1 MSGLAEN
8 LSWRRQGVV
17 LAGVVIGM
25 GSRALLQPWLADSVP
40 FVLAFPAL
48 IAVQAIAGRAAAI
61 WGALGCVVWALVP
74 GLNPHPSVL
83 HVAVFFVAAV
93 AIALFLD
100 RFLGV
105 SRLDAADDPH
115 AATLPENS
123 LWWLRVWIAMSLILP
138 VVFFGS
144 IAWYTRGQI
153 LQEGQARVD
162 RAATIV
168 REHAARVIETN
179 GVIVNFIMDEL
190 GTQPASAIREREAFL
205 HQRLVQVA
213 SEVEQIRSIWVWGAD
228 GYPLVSNRMFP
239 VPAGLNV
246 TDRDY
251 LAWCSK
257 RSDGWYVSNVAVGRT
272 TGRSFFNVSR
282 CRFAEDG
289 SLLGAVAVSLLPQYF
304 TDFYRKMADAE
315 PGLRVALM
323 RADGTVLARYPA
335 VDPGSQQARL
345 DSDIAGLVK
354 RSASSVQAAEGSSA
368 SDDDVGPLVSVR
380 RLEPYS
386 VSVAASIDRGALLA
400 EWQGRLAV
408 LAAATFPAG
417 LALAYVA
424 SVALRRASRELNAV
438 RRLQEESEQRMRA
451 EEALRHSQKL
461 EALGQ
466 LTGGVAHDFNNLLM
480 VVNTNAYLM
489 GQLYPAVKDSK
500 PLGAIN
506 RAVASGTKLTR
517 QLLAFSR
524 RQALR
529 PETVLL
535 QEVLPALSDL
545 FRTTLGGSVQLSI
558 ELAADTSP
566 LMVDPAELELALLNL
581 IINARDAMPSGGQLL
596 ITSRN
601 LGAADLLSESS
612 SVSGAAVELV
622 VTDTGAGIPEAI
634 RDRIFEP
641 FFSTKAPG
649 EGTGLG
655 LSQVYGFCVQAKGEV
670 LVRSNYGEGT
680 SVIIRLPVDQSVQA
694 EAAAEDVL
702 LSVPPL
708 MAKVLLV
715 EDNPEVAEAT
725 CELIRALGCQV
736 THLDSA
742 DAALPWLQARHQSVD
757 LVISDVI
764 MPGQASGIDLA
775 AMIRREYP
783 ALAVLLVTGYT
794 KELCRAIEEGIA
806 VLPKP
811 FGAETLQQAMQGA
824 LNKASRAV
832 SQHEQQA

>member
-1 MSGLAEN
+1 M
-8 LSWRRQGVV
+8 
-17 LAGVVIGM
+17 LAGVVVGM

-48 IAVQAIAGRAAAI
+48 IAVQAVAGRSAAI

-93 AIALFLD
+93 AITLFLD
-100 RFLGV
+100 RFLSM
-105 SRLDAADDPH
+105 SRLDAADDPRG

-138 VVFFGS
+138 VVFFCS

-162 RAATIV
+162 RAGTIV
-168 REHAARVIETN
+168 REHAARIIETN

-190 GTQPASAIREREAFL
+190 GTQPDHAIREREAFL
-205 HQRLVQVA
+205 HQRLAQVA
-213 SEVEQIRSIWVWGAD
+213 AEVEQIRSIWVWGAN

-251 LAWCSK
+251 LAWCGQ
-257 RSDGWYVSNVAVGRT
+257 RSDGWYVSNLAVGRT

-304 TDFYRKMADAE
+304 TDFYRKMVEAE
-315 PGLRVALM
+315 PGLKVALM
-323 RADGTVLARYPA
+323 RADGTVLARYPIA
-335 VDPGSQQARL
+335 EPGSPQARQ
-345 DSDIAGLVK
+345 DADIASLVK
-354 RSASSVQAAEGSSA
+354 RSASSVQPAEGRATS
-368 SDDDVGPLVSVR
+368 DDVGPLVAIR

-386 VSVAASIDRGALLA
+386 VSVVASIDRAALLA
-400 EWQGRLAV
+400 EWQGRLTV

-424 SVALRRASRELNAV
+424 SVALRRASRELSAV
-438 RRLQEESEQRMRA
+438 RRLKEESEQRMRA

-535 QEVLPALSDL
+535 QDVLPALSDL

-558 ELAADTSP
+558 DLAADTSP

-601 LGAADLLSESS
+601 LGPAELLSEGSPL
-612 SVSGAAVELV
+612 SGGAVELV
-622 VTDTGAGIPEAI
+622 VADTGGGIPEAI

-655 LSQVYGFCVQAKGEV
+655 LSQVYGFCAQAKGEV

-680 SVIIRLPVDQSVQA
+680 SVIMRLPVDRSAQA

-708 MAKVLLV
+708 VARVLLV

-736 THLDSA
+736 THLGSA
-742 DAALPWLQARHQSVD
+742 DAAQPWLLAHHQSVD

-775 AMIRREYP
+775 AMIRRDYP
-783 ALAVLLVTGYT
+783 VLAVLLVTGYT

>member
-8 LSWRRQGVV
+8 LSWRRPGVV
-17 LAGVVIGM
+17 LAGVVVGM

-61 WGALGCVVWALVP
+61 WGVLGCALWALMP
-74 GLNPHPSVL
+74 GLDPHPGVL
-83 HVAVFFVAAV
+83 HVGVFIVAAV
-93 AIALFLD
+93 AIVLFLE

-105 SRLDAADDPH
+105 SRLDAGMGSH
-115 AATLPENS
+115 ARGDTLAGSPEGS

-138 VVFFGS
+138 VVFFCSVG
-144 IAWYTRGQI
+144 WYTRGQI
-153 LQEGQARVD
+153 LQDGQARVD
-162 RAATIV
+162 RAGTIV
-168 REHAARVIETN
+168 REHAVRVIETN

-205 HQRLVQVA
+205 HQRLAQVA
-213 SEVEQIRSIWVWGAD
+213 SEVEQVRSIWVWGAD
-228 GYPLVSNRMFP
+228 GYPLVSNRVFP

-251 LAWCSK
+251 LAWCGQ
-257 RSDGWYVSNVAVGRT
+257 RSDGWYVSNLAVGRT
-272 TGRSFFNVSR
+272 TGKSFFNVSR

-304 TDFYRKMADAE
+304 TDFYRKMVDAE
-315 PGLRVALM
+315 PGLKVTLM
-323 RADGTVLARYPA
+323 RADGTVLARYP
-335 VDPGSQQARL
+335 VSEPGSQQASL
-345 DSDIAGLVK
+345 DAGIVELVK
-354 RSASSVQAAEGSSA
+354 GRAASAPAAP
-368 SDDDVGPLVSVR
+368 DDDAGPLVSIR

-386 VSVAASIDRGALLA
+386 VSVVASIDRAALLA

-489 GQLYPAVKDSK
+489 GQLYPAAKDSK

-506 RAVASGTKLTR
+506 RAVAAGTKLTR

-535 QEVLPALSDL
+535 QEALPALSDL

-558 ELAADTSP
+558 DLADDTSP

-581 IINARDAMPSGGQLL
+581 IINARDAMPSGGQLV

-601 LGAADLLSESS
+601 LGPADLLAEASS
-612 SVSGAAVELV
+612 LSGAAVELV
-622 VTDTGAGIPEAI
+622 VADTGSGIPEAI

-670 LVRSNYGEGT
+670 LVRSNHDEGT
-680 SVIIRLPVDQSVQA
+680 SVIIRLPVDRSAQVDPVVD
-694 EAAAEDVL
+694 DVL

-708 MAKVLLV
+708 VAEVLLV

-742 DAALPWLQARHQSVD
+742 DSAQSWLLAHHQDVD

-824 LNKASRAV
+824 LNKASRV
-832 SQHEQQA
+832 VNQHEQQT